1 LHVSAL
7 GCCDQEETY
16 LQGKIGES
24 STMDLQLTTQL
35 MTQEG
40 KPDIIL
46 KIGGQFIGLQKDI
59 ESVINKEISYF
70 SSICPTFKQFVTL
83 NKISVIFSKS
93 PNLGSLVV
101 KTKI

>member
-1 LHVSAL
+1 
-7 GCCDQEETY
+7 
-16 LQGKIGES
+16 
-24 STMDLQLTTQL
+24 

-40 KPDIIL
+40 KVSAPDITL

-59 ESVINKEISYF
+59 ESLINEEISYF
-70 SSICPTFKQFVTL
+70 SSTCPTFQHFTSF

-93 PNLGSLVV
+93 PNLGNLVV